1 MNTVIDGLSAEV
13 VQALVDKGEG
23 FAAIARRF
31 GYTRQ
36 YVQQFAARNGIS
48 LPKTPRRMVGEEFPW
63 KVPSAMQRT
72 PPYRRMR
79 DHGEFMATGGE
90 GMSDEKKSRLRSW
103 YAMLRKY
110 NYVLEFDP
118 KLPPTVGVSP
128 AGGFAYRPREERD
141 GKKLLIR
148 LNEHTRLTS
157 DGKKIWVFPPKDP

>member
-13 VQALVDKGEG
+13 VKALVDEGVG
-23 FAAIARRF
+23 FAEIARRC
-31 GYTRQ
+31 GKSRQ
-36 YVQQFAARNGIS
+36 YVQQFAARHGIA

-90 GMSDEKKSRLRSW
+90 GMSEEKKSRLRSW
-103 YAMLRKY
+103 YAMLRQY

-118 KLPPTVGVSP
+118 ELPPTHGVSP
-128 AGGFAYRPREERD
+128 AGGFAYRPREQRD
-141 GKKLLIR
+141 GAKLLIR

-157 DGKKIWVFPPKDP
+157 NGKKIWVFPPKDP